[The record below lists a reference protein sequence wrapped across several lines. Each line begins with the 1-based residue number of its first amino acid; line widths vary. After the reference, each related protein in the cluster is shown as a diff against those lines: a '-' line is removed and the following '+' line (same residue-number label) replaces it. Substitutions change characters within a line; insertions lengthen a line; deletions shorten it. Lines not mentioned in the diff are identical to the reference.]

1 MESLPQYF
9 ILTLFAITKGGL
21 QNCQM
26 TNVEP
31 ISTKAQNYDNVIC
44 GEGNFT
50 YNISSIPYYRMMGNH
65 TVLGHFHVPQYYWFA
80 ITYNLTLI
88 SCTFAILKFLDVGP
102 TRIFEKN
109 GWRNYVGN
117 VLAFVSVLYS
127 LITKTRGLGTGGSVM
142 HMLYDFMGLGNI
154 FTNLC
159 VNF

>member
-1 MESLPQYF
+1 
-9 ILTLFAITKGGL
+9 
-21 QNCQM
+21 M

-31 ISTKAQNYDNVIC
+31 ISTKAQNYDNVKC

-50 YNISSIPYYRMMGNH
+50 YDIASIPYYRMMGNH
-65 TVLGHFHVPQYYWFA
+65 TVLGPFHVPQHYWFG